1 MALSLK
7 TASPLF
13 VMIPPSKYVPPLLE
27 PLRRPL
33 PPPPPHPQLLRPP
46 LLLSPLPLQR
56 LHPTQVIPTYIILN
70 KLRHIELQLLP
81 PLHLTPHTRQVP
93 LPTTKITFKT
103 HNPSITVSKL
113 TAQASQ
119 INNPMLPTVIGS
131 HTSMP
136 LLLQAKAPL
145 NLRLRR
151 PPQQQLRM
159 DTMYR
164 TSNSK
169 SQQLRGRPQ
178 PLLWLTPLP

>member
-7 TASPLF
+7 TALPLF
-13 VMIPPSKYVPPLLE
+13 VMTLPSKCVPSLLE
-27 PLRRPL
+27 PPRLPL
-33 PPPPPHPQLLRPP
+33 SPPPPRPQLLHLP

-56 LHPTQVIPTYIILN
+56 PHPTQATPTYIILN
-70 KLRHIELQLLP
+70 KHIELQLPL

-103 HNPSITVSKL
+103 HNLSITVSKL

-136 LLLQAKAPL
+136 PLLQAKALL
-145 NLRLRR
+145 NLQLRQ
-151 PPQQQLRM
+151 PPQQQLLT
-159 DTMYR
+159 DIMYR

-169 SQQLRGRPQ
+169 SQQLRG
-178 PLLWLTPLP
+178 PLLWPTPLP

>member
-7 TASPLF
+7 TALTLF
-13 VMIPPSKYVPPLLE
+13 VMTLPSKCVPSLPE
-27 PLRRPL
+27 PLRLPL
-33 PPPPPHPQLLRPP
+33 PPPPPHPQLLRLP

-56 LHPTQVIPTYIILN
+56 PHPTQATPTYIILN
-70 KLRHIELQLLP
+70 KLRHIELPLP
-81 PLHLTPHTRQVP
+81 LPLHLTPHTRQVP

-103 HNPSITVSKL
+103 HNLSITVSKL

-136 LLLQAKAPL
+136 PLLQAKALL
-145 NLRLRR
+145 NLQLRQ
-151 PPQQQLRM
+151 PPQQQLLT
-159 DTMYR
+159 DIMYR

-169 SQQLRGRPQ
+169 SQQLRG
-178 PLLWLTPLP
+178 PLLWPTPLP